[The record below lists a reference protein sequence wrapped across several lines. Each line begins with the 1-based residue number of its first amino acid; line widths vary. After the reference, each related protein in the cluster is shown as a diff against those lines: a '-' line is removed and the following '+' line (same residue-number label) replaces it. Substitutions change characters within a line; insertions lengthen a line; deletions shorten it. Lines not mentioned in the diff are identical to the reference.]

1 MDKMSDETGPALSRR
16 ALREQRRAEAE
27 AQLALQAEGKEA
39 KAAEPIGKPVVVKP
53 SSSAPAAKPRA
64 GRAVDAAPV
73 AAPAAPARP
82 AEPARPGAS
91 VQAPS
96 QAPKSAPKPVA
107 ETKDQPATA
116 AAPSKPEVAK
126 PEAAKPAP
134 VKDVPAKVV
143 PSKSETAKPEAA
155 KSAPA
160 IDAAPAAVPAKP
172 VAAKSEPVKPV
183 PAPVKPV
190 PAPEAPAPVAT
201 GNAEPARSRRATGG
215 EVDALPQRA
224 SLQRARD
231 REALR
236 TRRRLEQEVSELS
249 AKDPSP
255 GDDPA
260 PLTRKQLRLQALG
273 AAAGSTLVED
283 KAPEVGNTPEPE
295 APAAAPAPAQAHPS
309 KPEAPKAAA
318 GKPAAA
324 KPEASQKPVPAEPA
338 KTEQAKAEPAKP
350 VAAKPAAPKPAAPAA
365 QMSVEDALALRRR
378 SGGAAPIDPS
388 LAQAPEDLGDVDLEV
403 LAQQRELAAR
413 AAIISRR
420 AAERQR
426 LEESNSQRAGQ
437 RRSDP
442 FTGSMNMLRDEDIEK
457 KLVNTG
463 ISGPVTRGFHISM
476 TDQGTIVDAPAAS
489 SAPTK
494 TSAPG
499 APAPAA
505 KPAEKPAAA
514 TPAQAASRESKSQ
527 GANPAAAAAPA
538 GAAPSRAAAPAWP
551 MAAGTPAP
559 EARATPK
566 ATPLADAHGTVDVE
580 PTVSHPPVRAVRAQG
595 LEPLDAQ
602 TAGMR
607 RANNMYLMV
616 IAALSVGGAALVA
629 GLIMILNSN

>member
-27 AQLALQAEGKEA
+27 AQLARQAEGKEP

-53 SSSAPAAKPRA
+53 SVTAPAVKPQASQPKAAKPPVSPAPAKPAVSKPTPAPAAAQAAKP
-64 GRAVDAAPV
+64 AAKE
-73 AAPAAPARP
+73 APAKVVPAAVPAP
-82 AEPARPGAS
+82 E
-91 VQAPS
+91 
-96 QAPKSAPKPVA
+96 
-107 ETKDQPATA
+107 
-116 AAPSKPEVAK
+116 AK
-126 PEAAKPAP
+126 PEAAKTA
-134 VKDVPAKVV
+134 PAKVE
-143 PSKSETAKPEAA
+143 PARTEPAK
-155 KSAPA
+155 
-160 IDAAPAAVPAKP
+160 AAPAA
-172 VAAKSEPVKPV
+172 AAPIDITEV
-183 PAPVKPV
+183 
-190 PAPEAPAPVAT
+190 
-201 GNAEPARSRRATGG
+201 ARSRRATGG
-215 EVDALPQRA
+215 EIDAVPQRA
-224 SLQRARD
+224 ERTSLQRARD
-231 REALR
+231 RENLR

-249 AKDPSP
+249 AKEPSP
-255 GDDPA
+255 ADDPA
-260 PLTRKQLRLQALG
+260 PLTRKQMRLQTLG
-273 AAAGSTLVED
+273 AAAGNTMVEERAD
-283 KAPEVGNTPEPE
+283 G
-295 APAAAPAPAQAHPS
+295 APAADSAPESDAAVPAS
-309 KPEAPKAAA
+309 

-324 KPEASQKPVPAEPA
+324 KTGPAADKPA
-338 KTEQAKAEPAKP
+338 
-350 VAAKPAAPKPAAPAA
+350 AAKPATSKPAPAKEATPSKPAASAS

-378 SGGAAPIDPS
+378 TGGAAPVDPA
-388 LAQAPEDLGDVDLEV
+388 LIQPAEDLGDVDLEV

-463 ISGPVTRGFHISM
+463 ISGPETRGFHISM
-476 TDQGTIVDAPAAS
+476 TDQGTIVDGPGAS
-489 SAPTK
+489 SARTK
-494 TSAPG
+494 TSASG

-514 TPAQAASRESKSQ
+514 TPAQAASRESKSL
-527 GANPAAAAAPA
+527 GANPAAAAARA
-538 GAAPSRAAAPAWP
+538 GAAPAKPGAFAPAKPMATGKPAAA
-551 MAAGTPAP
+551 
-559 EARATPK
+559 ARATPK
-566 ATPLADAHGTVDVE
+566 APPLAEAHGAADVE
-580 PTVSHPPVRAVRAQG
+580 PRVSHPPVRAVRAQG

>member
-27 AQLALQAEGKEA
+27 AQLALQAEGKEP

-64 GRAVDAAPV
+64 GRTGDAGPAAAPATPSPAPKAAPKPAAETKEQPAKAAAPV
-73 AAPAAPARP
+73 
-82 AEPARPGAS
+82 
-91 VQAPS
+91 
-96 QAPKSAPKPVA
+96 
-107 ETKDQPATA
+107 
-116 AAPSKPEVAK
+116 K

-134 VKDVPAKVV
+134 AKDAPAKVV
-143 PSKSETAKPEAA
+143 PPKPETAKPEVS

-160 IDAAPAAVPAKP
+160 NDASAAAAPAKP
-172 VAAKSEPVKPV
+172 VAVKPE
-183 PAPVKPV
+183 PAKPVSTPLKPV
-190 PAPEAPAPVAT
+190 PAPEAPAAA
-201 GNAEPARSRRATGG
+201 GADISEPARSRRATGG

-249 AKDPSP
+249 SKEPSP

-283 KAPEVGNTPEPE
+283 RAPESGNTPES
-295 APAAAPAPAQAHPS
+295 AASNPAPAPAQAAPA
-309 KPEAPKAAA
+309 KAEAPTSATGKSVAA
-318 GKPAAA
+318 KPAAA
-324 KPEASQKPVPAEPA
+324 QKPAPA
-338 KTEQAKAEPAKP
+338 KAA
-350 VAAKPAAPKPAAPAA
+350 AAKPAAPKPAAPAA

-489 SAPTK
+489 SARTK

-499 APAPAA
+499 AQAPAA
-505 KPAEKPAAA
+505 NPAERPAAA

-527 GANPAAAAAPA
+527 GANPAAAAARA
-538 GAAPSRAAAPAWP
+538 GTVPTRAAAPARP

-559 EARATPK
+559 AARATPT
-566 ATPLADAHGTVDVE
+566 ATPAADAHGAAEVE
-580 PTVSHPPVRAVRAQG
+580 PKVSHLPVRAVRAQG

>member
-27 AQLALQAEGKEA
+27 AQLARQAEGKEP

-53 SSSAPAAKPRA
+53 SAPAPAAKPRA
-64 GRAVDAAPV
+64 GQTGEARPSAT
-73 AAPAAPARP
+73 PAAPA
-82 AEPARPGAS
+82 
-91 VQAPS
+91 
-96 QAPKSAPKPVA
+96 
-107 ETKDQPATA
+107 
-116 AAPSKPEVAK
+116 
-126 PEAAKPAP
+126 PAP
-134 VKDVPAKVV
+134 V
-143 PSKSETAKPEAA
+143 
-155 KSAPA
+155 APA
-160 IDAAPAAVPAKP
+160 PAKP
-172 VAAKSEPVKPV
+172 VASKPT
-183 PAPVKPV
+183 PAPAAVQAPKPAAALKEA
-190 PAPEAPAPVAT
+190 PAKAAPAPVAKAEPAKT
-201 GNAEPARSRRATGG
+201 VPAKAEPAKAEPARIEPAKAAPAVVAPDKIAEIASSRRATGG
-215 EVDALPQRA
+215 EVDAVPQRA
-224 SLQRARD
+224 ERTSLQRARD

-249 AKDPSP
+249 AKEPSA

-260 PLTRKQLRLQALG
+260 PLTRKQMRLQTLG
-273 AAAGSTLVED
+273 AAAGTTLVEERAD
-283 KAPEVGNTPEPE
+283 A
-295 APAAAPAPAQAHPS
+295 APAADNAPEAGAAGPAQGRPATAGPAKTS
-309 KPEAPKAAA
+309 RAAA
-318 GKPAAA
+318 KSAAEKPAAA
-324 KPEASQKPVPAEPA
+324 KPAAAKEPVPS
-338 KTEQAKAEPAKP
+338 
-350 VAAKPAAPKPAAPAA
+350 KPAAATP

-378 SGGAAPIDPS
+378 SGGAAPVDPA
-388 LAQAPEDLGDVDLEV
+388 LIQPAEDLGDVDLEV

-463 ISGPVTRGFHISM
+463 ISGPETRGFHISM
-476 TDQGTIVDAPAAS
+476 TDQGTIVDAPGS
-489 SAPTK
+489 SFARTK
-494 TSAPG
+494 TSASG

-514 TPAQAASRESKSQ
+514 TPAQAASRESKSL
-527 GANPAAAAAPA
+527 GANPAAAAARA
-538 GAAPSRAAAPAWP
+538 GAAPAKPGAFAPAKP
-551 MAAGTPAP
+551 MAAGKPAP
-559 EARATPK
+559 AARATPK
-566 ATPLADAHGTVDVE
+566 APPLAEAHGAADVE
-580 PTVSHPPVRAVRAQG
+580 PRVSHPPVRAVRAQG

>member
-27 AQLALQAEGKEA
+27 AQLALQAEGKEP

-53 SSSAPAAKPRA
+53 SVPAPSAKPRA
-64 GRAVDAAPV
+64 GQPGEARPSAAPAPV
-73 AAPAAPARP
+73 APAPAKPAASKPAPAPAAA
-82 AEPARPGAS
+82 
-91 VQAPS
+91 
-96 QAPKSAPKPVA
+96 QAPKP
-107 ETKDQPATA
+107 A
-116 AAPSKPEVAK
+116 AAAK
-126 PEAAKPAP
+126 ET
-134 VKDVPAKVV
+134 PAKVV
-143 PSKSETAKPEAA
+143 PAVVPAPAA
-155 KSAPA
+155 KVEPAKAAPA
-160 IDAAPAAVPAKP
+160 KVEPAKAAPAKVEPAKVEPAKTEPAKAAPAAA
-172 VAAKSEPVKPV
+172 
-183 PAPVKPV
+183 
-190 PAPEAPAPVAT
+190 APAVIAEVAS
-201 GNAEPARSRRATGG
+201 SRRATGG
-215 EVDALPQRA
+215 EVDAVPQRA
-224 SLQRARD
+224 ERTSLQRARD

-249 AKDPSP
+249 AKEPSP

-260 PLTRKQLRLQALG
+260 PLTRKQMRLQTLG
-273 AAAGSTLVED
+273 AAAGNTLVEERVD
-283 KAPEVGNTPEPE
+283 E
-295 APAAAPAPAQAHPS
+295 APVADNAPAPPAA
-309 KPEAPKAAA
+309 KPAP
-318 GKPAAA
+318 GKPAA
-324 KPEASQKPVPAEPA
+324 E
-338 KTEQAKAEPAKP
+338 KP
-350 VAAKPAAPKPAAPAA
+350 VAAKPAAAKDPVPSKPAAATP

-378 SGGAAPIDPS
+378 SGGAAPVDPA
-388 LAQAPEDLGDVDLEV
+388 LIQPAEDLGDVDLEV

-463 ISGPVTRGFHISM
+463 ISGPETRGFHISM
-476 TDQGTIVDAPAAS
+476 TDQGTIVDAPGAS
-489 SAPTK
+489 SARTK
-494 TSAPG
+494 TSASG

-505 KPAEKPAAA
+505 KPAEKSAAA
-514 TPAQAASRESKSQ
+514 TPAQAASRESKSL
-527 GANPAAAAAPA
+527 GANPAAAAARA
-538 GAAPSRAAAPAWP
+538 GAAPAKPGAFAPAKPMATGKPAAA
-551 MAAGTPAP
+551 
-559 EARATPK
+559 ARATPK
-566 ATPLADAHGTVDVE
+566 APPLAEAHGAADVE
-580 PTVSHPPVRAVRAQG
+580 PRVSHPPVRAVRAQG

>member
-27 AQLALQAEGKEA
+27 AQLALQAEGKEP

-53 SSSAPAAKPRA
+53 SVPAPSAKPRA
-64 GRAVDAAPV
+64 GQSGEARPSAAPAPV
-73 AAPAAPARP
+73 APAPAKPAASKPTPAPAAA
-82 AEPARPGAS
+82 
-91 VQAPS
+91 
-96 QAPKSAPKPVA
+96 QAPKP
-107 ETKDQPATA
+107 A
-116 AAPSKPEVAK
+116 AAAK
-126 PEAAKPAP
+126 ET
-134 VKDVPAKVV
+134 PAKVV
-143 PSKSETAKPEAA
+143 PAVVPAPAA
-155 KSAPA
+155 KVEPAKAAPA
-160 IDAAPAAVPAKP
+160 KVEPAKAEPAKTEPAKAAPAAA
-172 VAAKSEPVKPV
+172 
-183 PAPVKPV
+183 
-190 PAPEAPAPVAT
+190 APAVIAEVAS
-201 GNAEPARSRRATGG
+201 SRRATGG
-215 EVDALPQRA
+215 EVDAVPQRA
-224 SLQRARD
+224 ERTSLQRARD

-249 AKDPSP
+249 AKEPSP

-260 PLTRKQLRLQALG
+260 PLTRKQMRLQTLG
-273 AAAGSTLVED
+273 AAAGNTLVE
-283 KAPEVGNTPEPE
+283 ERVEE
-295 APAAAPAPAQAHPS
+295 APAADSAPESLASAPSAAKPAPS
-309 KPEAPKAAA
+309 KPAA
-318 GKPAAA
+318 
-324 KPEASQKPVPAEPA
+324 PA
-338 KTEQAKAEPAKP
+338 KTGPAAEKP
-350 VAAKPAAPKPAAPAA
+350 VAAKPAAAKEPVPSKPAAATP

-378 SGGAAPIDPS
+378 SGGAAPVDPA
-388 LAQAPEDLGDVDLEV
+388 LIQPAEDLGDVDLEV

-463 ISGPVTRGFHISM
+463 ISGPETRGFHISM
-476 TDQGTIVDAPAAS
+476 TDQGTIVDAPGAS
-489 SAPTK
+489 SARTK
-494 TSAPG
+494 TSASG

-514 TPAQAASRESKSQ
+514 TPAQAASRESKSL
-527 GANPAAAAAPA
+527 GANPAAAAARA
-538 GAAPSRAAAPAWP
+538 GAAPAKPGAFAPAKPMATGKPAAA
-551 MAAGTPAP
+551 
-559 EARATPK
+559 ARATPK
-566 ATPLADAHGTVDVE
+566 APPLAEAHGAADVE
-580 PTVSHPPVRAVRAQG
+580 PRVSHPPVRAVRAQG